1 MVQTTSDPGS
11 ISVPMSSILDA
22 LEGVLTEAERN
33 ALFEQLIGLRP
44 SGVAPGDL
52 ITAELFNQ
60 MLSDINDLSIR
71 LAAIEGASGGPVID
85 HIEPQGD
92 KPVTSKIT
100 IVGANFRPD
109 DVDTVVSFGTVK
121 ITDFF
126 LESDEM
132 HLILPVPVSLQGLP
146 ADIPVTVTCNGKTSN
161 AVKIHVVPQ
170 VITPI
175 GFPHVTY
182 QGAALPVIVI
192 GTTYDLTWHI
202 HSQVNVSQTFD
213 LIPTVNVQSGTA
225 NAAAWLAGVQVIPP
239 GPVTIEPGASLDIA
253 MKVKVPAN
261 AGVADVGLRAESTT
275 VDVIQ
280 GQGAPLHFAVGDTPK
295 LPDNRALLSVAQFVS
310 SAKLSSL
317 NINGEPKGFRIAPS
331 QVKLALPLQ
340 VSTNA
345 QGSGFYLFEGVPEP
359 GTPSGGGGPQNGR
372 WTIEPTSSKP
382 EDLVEVGATKIIPY
396 QLQVSSSAVADIDT
410 VSHILLSAKHF
421 ATRQSAQPDFTSY
434 VRIPIA
440 GK

>member
-1 MVQTTSDPGS
+1 MVQTSSDPGS

-33 ALFEQLIGLRP
+33 ALFDQLIGLRP

-71 LAAIEGASGGPVID
+71 VAALEGASGGPVID
-85 HIEPQGD
+85 HIEPGGNN
-92 KPVTSKIT
+92 PVTSKIT

-109 DVDTVVSFGTVK
+109 DVDTFVSFGSVN
-121 ITDFF
+121 IADFF
-126 LESDEM
+126 VESDENHIM
-132 HLILPVPVSLQGLP
+132 VPVPVSLQNLP
-146 ADIPVTVTCNGKTSN
+146 ADVPVSVTCNGKKSN

-170 VITPI
+170 VITPS

-192 GTTYDLTWHI
+192 GTTYDLTWQI
-202 HSQVNVSQTFD
+202 HSQVNVTQAFD
-213 LIPTVNVQSGTA
+213 LISTVKVQSGSA
-225 NAAAWLAGVQVIPP
+225 NAEAWLAGVSIIPP
-239 GPVTIEPGASLDIA
+239 GPVTLEPGASVNIA

-280 GQGAPLHFAVGDTPK
+280 GQGAPVHFAVGDAPK
-295 LPDNRALLSVAQFVS
+295 LPDNRALPSAAQFIS
-310 SAKLSSL
+310 SSKLSSL
-317 NINGEPKGFRIAPS
+317 NLSGENKGFRVAPS
-331 QVKLALPLQ
+331 QTKLALPLQ
-340 VSTNA
+340 ISTNA
-345 QGSGFYLFEGVPEP
+345 SGGGFYLLEGVPEP

-372 WTIEPTSSKP
+372 WAIDPVSTKP
-382 EDLVEVGATKIIPY
+382 EDLVEVGATQVIPY
-396 QLQVSSSAVADIDT
+396 QLLITSSATVDTDT

-421 ATRQSAQPDFTSY
+421 PTRQTAQPDFTSY
-434 VRIPIA
+434 VRIPVA